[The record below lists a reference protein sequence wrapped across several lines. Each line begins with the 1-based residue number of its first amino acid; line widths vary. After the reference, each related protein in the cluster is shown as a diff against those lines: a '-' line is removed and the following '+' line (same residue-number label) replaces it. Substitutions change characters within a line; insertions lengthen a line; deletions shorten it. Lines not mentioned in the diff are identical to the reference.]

1 MNDTP
6 DTDGP
11 EYRLDD
17 RPGASAAAVIEA
29 TPEAVWAIVTDI
41 TFPGRHSDEFRSAVW
56 LDGAGGPALGARFE
70 GRNANE
76 MMGEWTTVSTV
87 TACREH
93 AEFAWAVADPSDPI
107 CEWGFTLTA
116 VEGGTLVE
124 QWNRL
129 GTAPSGIT
137 VAIASRPDKEHR
149 IIAGRLAQQRRNMVA
164 NLDGIAAA
172 LAAPIS
178 HR

>member
-1 MNDTP
+1 MSDTP
-6 DTDGP
+6 PTAG
-11 EYRLDD
+11 EYRLVD
-17 RPGASAAAVIEA
+17 RPGATAAAVIGA
-29 TPEAVWAIVTDI
+29 APEAVWAIVTDI
-41 TFPGRHSDEFRSAVW
+41 TFPGRHSDEFRGADW
-56 LDGAGGPALGARFE
+56 LDGADGPSLGERFE

-76 MMGEWTTVSTV
+76 MIGEWTTVSTV

-93 AEFAWAVADPSDPI
+93 AEFAWAVADPADPI
-107 CEWGFTLTA
+107 CEWGFTLT
-116 VEGGTLVE
+116 VVDGGTLVE

-149 IIAGRLAQQRRNMVA
+149 IIAGRLEQQRRNMVA

-172 LAAPIS
+172 LDAPIT